1 MGIFDRLSTLIR
13 SNINDLISRAEDPE
27 KMLNQ
32 LIVDMRSQLAKAKQ
46 QVASAIADEKRLS
59 AQVEQERKLAEDW
72 EKRAVLAVQ
81 EGRDDLAKQAL
92 LRHNEHAHGA
102 VQLHE
107 TWVKHREETDKLKGS
122 LRQLNDKIEEAK
134 RKKNILIARQKRAE
148 AHKRIQETM
157 SSIGD
162 KSAFETFDR
171 LAEAIEHEERKLI
184 AAAEVTEDLSGDTLI
199 KQFAAFEEKA
209 DADQQLLAD
218 EVVPPQ
224 GAARIAQ
231 LGKGAAEAELVDD
244 DGGDRPL
251 AGPRQSPRCTAPL
264 SDLGG
269 FDPSRPAATLLMRAD
284 VCARSPAGGADGRR
298 CWATAARSPSWVT

>member
-1 MGIFDRLSTLIR
+1 MGIFDRLSALIR
-13 SNINDLISRAEDPE
+13 SNINDLINRAEDPE

-32 LIVDMRSQLAKAKQ
+32 LIIDMRSQLAKAKQ
-46 QVASAIADEKRLS
+46 QVAAAIADEKRLS
-59 AQVEQERKLAEDW
+59 SQVEQERKLAEDW

-92 LRHNEHAHGA
+92 LRHNEHAHAA

-107 TWVKHREETDKLKGS
+107 TWVKHREETEKLKSS

-157 SSIGD
+157 SSMSD

-199 KQFAAFEEKA
+199 KQFQSFEQKA
-209 DADQQLLAD
+209 DADQQLLALK
-218 EVVPPQ
+218 EKMGLLAAGSPPE
-224 GAARIAQ
+224 ARQ
-231 LGKGAAEAELVDD
+231 LGKGAAEAELVEDD
-244 DGGDRPL
+244 E
-251 AGPRQSPRCTAPL
+251 SE
-264 SDLGG
+264 
-269 FDPSRPAATLLMRAD
+269 AT
-284 VCARSPAGGADGRR
+284 S
-298 CWATAARSPSWVT
+298 